1 MMVTEVLSFYTPYA
15 DINRMEAALSTV
27 LQEEITVMKKESQ
40 SFYLQLSHQEY
51 LKIPFVSATSDP
63 MTFQRQIQ
71 KLYASSAKLPCHNAY
86 INQNLLYQIALF
98 RAAYVFTFNYE
109 ENHRDEKILPLMEI
123 ADLMDALIFWE
134 TGDISDSYGD
144 VILNKKGKSE
154 VSVFNP
160 VDGFDITNKALG
172 LDEAAMKRIH
182 HSLSVLRYKGIYAPT
197 NIAPPFDDKM
207 YMFQG
212 VEEVSKRAV
221 ACMLLGVYSEFLMS
235 HQGNAMLAY
244 AHIEKMVRAYRASP
258 FFTIREI
265 EFLNER
271 KPKQD
276 DIQMYHSYFECAFTL
291 LWILGLTDTLYFP
304 SALCS
309 NHMVMQTILDFESV
323 EKMTEQAQM
332 RTKEELLDALDLVQR
347 YAWACKDAVK
357 LGFQMPAGLLYD
369 VVQLRH
375 RCLTWVIGV
384 QDYGWD
390 EVRPVIESLRLK
402 KKEGN
407 MQGY

>member
-15 DINRMEAALSTV
+15 DVDRMEAALTTV

-40 SFYLQLSHQEY
+40 SFYLQLHHQEY
-51 LKIPFVSATSDP
+51 LKIPFVSASSDLS
-63 MTFQRQIQ
+63 TFQRQIQ
-71 KLYASSAKLPCHNAY
+71 KLYASSAKLPCHNAF
-86 INQNLLYQIALF
+86 IKQNLLYQIALF

-172 LDEAAMKRIH
+172 LDETVMKRIH

-197 NIAPPFDDKM
+197 NIAPPFDEKM
-207 YMFQG
+207 YVFQG
-212 VEEVSKRAV
+212 AEEISKRAV
-221 ACMLLGVYSEFLMS
+221 ACMLLGAYSEFLQS

-244 AHIEKMVRAYRASP
+244 EHIEKMVRIYRASP

-271 KPKQD
+271 KPKQE
-276 DIQMYHSYFECAFTL
+276 DIHFYQQYFECAFTL
-291 LWILGLTDTLYFP
+291 LWILGFIDTLYFP
-304 SALCS
+304 SALCD
-309 NHMVMQTILDFESV
+309 NQIVMQTILAFESV
-323 EKMTEQAQM
+323 EKMAEQAQM
-332 RTKEELLDALDLVQR
+332 RSKSELLDALDLIQR
-347 YAWACKDAVK
+347 YAWACRDAVK

-369 VVQLRH
+369 VVKLRH
-375 RCLTWVIGV
+375 RSLNWVIAT
-384 QDYGWD
+384 QDYRWD
-390 EVRPVIESLRLK
+390 EVHPVIESLHLK
-402 KKEGN
+402 KI
-407 MQGY
+407 

>member
-15 DINRMEAALSTV
+15 DVDRMEAALATV

-40 SFYLQLSHQEY
+40 SFYLQLHHQEY
-51 LKIPFVSATSDP
+51 LKIPFVSASSDLS
-63 MTFQRQIQ
+63 TFQRQIQ
-71 KLYASSAKLPCHNAY
+71 KLYASSAKLPCHNAF
-86 INQNLLYQIALF
+86 IKQNLLYQIALF

-172 LDEAAMKRIH
+172 LDETVMKRIH

-197 NIAPPFDDKM
+197 NIAPPFDDRM
-207 YMFQG
+207 YIFQG
-212 VEEVSKRAV
+212 AEEISKRAV
-221 ACMLLGVYSEFLMS
+221 ACMLLGVYSEFLLT

-244 AHIEKMVRAYRASP
+244 EHIEKMVRIYRASP

-271 KPKQD
+271 KPKQE
-276 DIQMYHSYFECAFTL
+276 DIHVYQGYFECAFTL
-291 LWILGLTDTLYFP
+291 LWILGFVDTLYFP
-304 SALCS
+304 SALCD
-309 NHMVMQTILDFESV
+309 NQIVMQTILAFESV
-323 EKMTEQAQM
+323 EKMTEQAKM
-332 RTKEELLDALDLVQR
+332 RTKSELLDALDLIQR
-347 YAWACKDAVK
+347 YAWACQDAVK

-369 VVQLRH
+369 VVRLRH
-375 RCLTWVIGV
+375 RSLNWVIAA
-384 QDYGWD
+384 QDFSWD
-390 EVRPVIESLRLK
+390 EVHPVIESLHLK
-402 KKEGN
+402 KKEG
-407 MQGY
+407 YL